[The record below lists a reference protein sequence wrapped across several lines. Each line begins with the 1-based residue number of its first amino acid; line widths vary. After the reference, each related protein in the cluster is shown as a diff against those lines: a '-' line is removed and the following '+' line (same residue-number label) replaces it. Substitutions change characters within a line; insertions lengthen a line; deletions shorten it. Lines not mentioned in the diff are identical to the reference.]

1 MLEDYYRQY
10 GLIAIFTGIAIFVP
24 LSMIVL
30 SSALAKLGIRP
41 QRPNP
46 VKEEIYECGMD
57 ALGGQWAQFNFRYYL
72 YALLFVIF
80 DVAVIFI
87 YPWATR
93 LGTLGLFALIQM
105 IVFLL
110 IIGFGWIYAWRK
122 HDLEWR

>member
-46 VKEEIYECGMD
+46 VKEEIYECGME

-87 YPWATR
+87 YPWAVSF
-93 LGTLGLFALIQM
+93 GKLGLFAFVEMLIFIM
-105 IVFLL
+105 ILVV
-110 IIGFGWIYAWRK
+110 GWAYAWRYK
-122 HDLEWR
+122 ALEWS